1 MTKSVVVENSLVWKE
16 SIWLWLTLVIV
27 AALIVTLF
35 YQGLELMVS
44 EWERPEYSHGYLIPV
59 IAAFLIWQRKDRLES
74 MPFPGSFVGLGVVI
88 AGVLIYFIGE
98 LSTLYIIIQY
108 GFIVVVMGVAYSLM
122 GWRAFK
128 IILVP
133 LIILGF
139 MVPLPGFFYNNLSS
153 QLQLL
158 SSSIGV
164 AVIRLFDI
172 SVYLEGNVID
182 LGTFKLQVV
191 EACSGLRYLFPLMTL
206 GFIAA
211 YFYRAAFW
219 KRAVIFLS
227 SIPITVLM
235 NSFRIGA
242 IGIMVDRWG
251 QSMAEGFLHDF
262 EGWVI
267 FMACT
272 ATLMLEMW
280 ALSRFSR
287 TRRPLRE
294 VFGMDMPAPTPAGVT
309 IHCRKV
315 PAQLVAA
322 GIVVAVGVLASTQV
336 STRQEIIPQRTDF
349 AQFPMDLD
357 GWQGRRDQIEQ
368 IYVDTL
374 KFDDYIM
381 ADYVNKQGSQVNLYV
396 AYYGSQSK
404 GESAHSPRSCL
415 PGGGW
420 VVKSLTQKPLAG
432 IEVSGLPLR
441 INRALITKGD
451 STQLVYYWF
460 QQRGRII
467 TNEYLVKWYL
477 FWDAL
482 TRQRTDGALVRLVV
496 FLGPG
501 EDVML
506 GDQRLTDFARVAVD
520 RLQPYVPD

>member
-1 MTKSVVVENSLVWKE
+1 MTKSVAENNVVWKE
-16 SIWLWLTLVIV
+16 SPWFWLTLAIV

-35 YQGLELMVS
+35 YRGLEYMVGQ
-44 EWERPEYSHGYLIPV
+44 WERPEYSHGYLIPV

-74 MPFPGSFVGLGVVI
+74 IPFTGSFAGLAVVI
-88 AGVLIYFIGE
+88 VGVLIYFIGE
-98 LSTLYIIIQY
+98 LSTIYTIIQY
-108 GFIVVVMGVAYSLM
+108 GFIVVAIGVAYALM

-128 IILVP
+128 TILVP
-133 LIILGF
+133 LIILAF
-139 MVPLPGFFYNNLSS
+139 MVPLPGFFYNNLSA

-182 LGTFKLQVV
+182 LGTYKLQVV
-191 EACSGLRYLFPLMTL
+191 DACSGLRYLFPLMTL

-272 ATLMLEMW
+272 ATLVLEMW
-280 ALSRFSR
+280 MLSKFSR
-287 TRRPLRE
+287 TQRPLRE
-294 VFGMDMPAPTPAGVT
+294 VFGLDMPAPTPSGAT
-309 IHCRKV
+309 IHYRKV
-315 PAQLVAA
+315 PAQLIAAGVVVAIGVLVAA
-322 GIVVAVGVLASTQV
+322 QV
-336 STRQEIIPQRTDF
+336 STRQEIIPQRTTF
-349 AQFPMDLD
+349 EQFPMGLD
-357 GWQGRRDQIEQ
+357 SWQGRRGQMEQ
-368 IYVDTL
+368 IYVDVL

-381 ADYVNKQGSQVNLYV
+381 ADYLNKQGSQVNFYV

-420 VVKSLTQKPLAG
+420 VVKSLTQESLSG
-432 IEVSGLPLR
+432 LEVSGQPLR
-441 INRALITKGD
+441 VNRVLITKGD
-451 STQLVYYWF
+451 DTQLVYYWF

-467 TNEYLVKWYL
+467 TNEYMVKWYL

-496 FLGPG
+496 FLRPG
-501 EDVML
+501 EDVTR
-506 GDQRLTDFARVAVD
+506 GDQQLTDFARVAVG
-520 RLQPYVPD
+520 RLQPYIPD